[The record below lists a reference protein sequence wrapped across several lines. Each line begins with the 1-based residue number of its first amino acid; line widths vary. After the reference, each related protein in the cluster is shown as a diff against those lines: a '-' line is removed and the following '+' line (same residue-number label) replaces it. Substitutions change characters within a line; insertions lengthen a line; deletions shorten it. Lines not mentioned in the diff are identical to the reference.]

1 MSHRRGWL
9 RGGSRVRRWVARA
22 AMVAVAGI
30 ALAGGTF
37 AYGWFVDPTFLVV
50 PLRQVALWRLGV
62 DACTVDAG
70 GVRWPYLA
78 AGPRDG
84 APMVFL
90 HGFGTSKEAMML
102 MMAHFAGRGWRCVA
116 PDMPG
121 FGEHAC
127 HDGAR
132 MDGAFYAAAVGD
144 FMDAVGMP
152 SATVVGTSMGGAV
165 AAELA
170 IDDPRRVDALV
181 LLSPAGVAP
190 PVRNAFMRRVD
201 AGENP
206 LDIAD
211 ERAFDDVMRTV
222 FLRPPSVPGPYRRW
236 FVAEAVRRRP
246 CTLAIVDAIK
256 PFLEDGLRG
265 RMAAIAAPT
274 MVLYGSAD
282 AVTDPSM
289 RQVFAAEIPSCRAVV
304 VPDAGHVAFS
314 DNWPAVRAEMESFLG
329 SPRGGGAQR

>member
-1 MSHRRGWL
+1 
-9 RGGSRVRRWVARA
+9 
-22 AMVAVAGI
+22 
-30 ALAGGTF
+30 
-37 AYGWFVDPTFLVV
+37 
-50 PLRQVALWRLGV
+50 
-62 DACTVDAG
+62 
-70 GVRWPYLA
+70 
-78 AGPRDG
+78 
-84 APMVFL
+84 
-90 HGFGTSKEAMML
+90 
-102 MMAHFAGRGWRCVA
+102 
-116 PDMPG
+116 MPG
-121 FGEHAC
+121 FGEHPC
-127 HDGAR
+127 HDGVR
-132 MDGAFYAAAVGD
+132 MDGAFYAAAVGG
-144 FMDAVGMP
+144 FMDAVVMP

-181 LLSPAGVAP
+181 LLSPAGVEP
-190 PVRNAFMRRVD
+190 PIRNAFMRRVD
-201 AGENP
+201 SGENP

-222 FLRPPSVPGPYRRW
+222 FLRPPTVPSPYRRW

-246 CTLAIVDAIK
+246 CTLAIVEAIK

-289 RQVFAAEIPSCRAVV
+289 RQVFADEVPSCRAVV

-329 SPRGGGAQR
+329 APRVRSAQR